1 MVTKTFDIDL
11 PEPLAKLVQKPICIP
26 MPKPSTVKI
35 NLPMGG
41 TLQGITDITKSIPDD
56 CSMSFS
62 LMLQLAPLLAN
73 LDCLFKIVKV
83 IEPMVKVVTAVAKPD
98 PLEAVKALPKLVE
111 AVPPLLECIAKFVGL
126 GIPLFIRDLLRLIAK
141 LLHCITQQLKS
152 ILNVLG
158 GLALQIGSAQ
168 AEGNADLLAT
178 LQCAQGNA
186 QAAAG
191 HSMSALEPIML
202 ILSMAEPFMGMAG
215 VSPIKMP
222 QLASGGDLQSL
233 QTVVDTLDEL
243 AKTLSLIADS
253 LG

>member
-1 MVTKTFDIDL
+1 VNKNFDIEL
-11 PEPLAKLVQKPICIP
+11 PEPLAKLVQKPVCIP
-26 MPKPSTVKI
+26 MPKPATVKI

-41 TLQGITDITKSIPDD
+41 TLQGITDITKAIPDD

-62 LMLQLAPLLAN
+62 LALQLAPFLAS

-98 PLEAVKALPKLVE
+98 PKAALEALPALVE

-126 GIPLFIRDLLRLIAK
+126 GVPLFIRDLLRLIAK

-152 ILNVLG
+152 VLNVMS
-158 GLALQIGSAQ
+158 GLALQIQSAQ
-168 AEGNADLLAT
+168 SQGNADLLAT
-178 LQCAQGNA
+178 LQCAQENA
-186 QAAAG
+186 QTAAA

-202 ILSMAEPFMGMAG
+202 ILSMAEPFMGIAG
-215 VSPIKMP
+215 VDPIKTP
-222 QLASGGDLQSL
+222 QIGSDSDLATL
-233 QTVVDTLDEL
+233 QTTVETLDEL